1 MIKEEKMYKLP
12 ADQLTLYVAKKGG
25 NWLKSDDPGVL
36 QLKEGVVAT
45 AIRDIM
51 KNEMNP
57 TYRVHNKAFGFP
69 DEDKVEDEDA
79 ADGEIH
85 VLVGLPEYVKKGPRY
100 DRKARKMAFCYG
112 IAGLLFMELALW
124 YIFISGESHT
134 PSSAAHRCARPSE
147 HLTRGLDAR
156 RNDPLIAFH
165 LAFLLYPEIKQPYPT
180 AFVQKTLGFVISI
193 KISALFLN
201 FFLPSSAT
209 SVTERTSPSPP

>member
-1 MIKEEKMYKLP
+1 MKTPLMVKSMFLWDFQSTSRRVPVMTNRKSQKDGILLWHRRSPIHGIGSLKFSCTSEVVDKGIS
-12 ADQLTLYVAKKGG
+12 LY
-25 NWLKSDDPGVL
+25 
-36 QLKEGVVAT
+36 
-45 AIRDIM
+45 
-51 KNEMNP
+51 
-57 TYRVHNKAFGFP
+57 
-69 DEDKVEDEDA
+69 
-79 ADGEIH
+79 
-85 VLVGLPEYVKKGPRY
+85 
-100 DRKARKMAFCYG
+100 
-112 IAGLLFMELALW
+112 LA
-124 YIFISGESHT
+124 HT

>member
-1 MIKEEKMYKLP
+1 MKSLTCVVIGDGSVVVVEIDERKKVATLKKMIKEEKMYKLP

-100 DRKARKMAFCYG
+100 DQQEKPERWHSAMASPVSYSWNWLSG
-112 IAGLLFMELALW
+112 IF
-124 YIFISGESHT
+124 
-134 PSSAAHRCARPSE
+134 SSAES
-147 HLTRGLDAR
+147 
-156 RNDPLIAFH
+156 
-165 LAFLLYPEIKQPYPT
+165 
-180 AFVQKTLGFVISI
+180 V
-193 KISALFLN
+193 
-201 FFLPSSAT
+201 SS
-209 SVTERTSPSPP
+209 SKKDV

>member
-1 MIKEEKMYKLP
+1 
-12 ADQLTLYVAKKGG
+12 
-25 NWLKSDDPGVL
+25 
-36 QLKEGVVAT
+36 
-45 AIRDIM
+45 
-51 KNEMNP
+51 MNP

-112 IAGLLFMELALW
+112 IAGLLFMELALCLDNSFNNHHC
-124 YIFISGESHT
+124 YSLPLARIVLDPSRLLASVLARLRSPPNHITRVESRAIPAHT